1 MIYKGV
7 LGLIDRLRAYAERA
21 TDAAVKIRNAGLANT
36 IEALVQKLN
45 DRLDAQPEGLNAL
58 DEIDAIADRVD
69 LSVREKCAA
78 IIRMLRP
85 WVRADRTG
93 RLTGRV

>member
-45 DRLDAQPEGLNAL
+45 DRLGAVGGLA
-58 DEIDAIADRVD
+58 AVAWAFAPDRK
-69 LSVREKCAA
+69 R
-78 IIRMLRP
+78 RP
-85 WVRADRTG
+85 
-93 RLTGRV
+93 